1 MSDLEHLR
9 LTPAI
14 PDDVPLL
21 LELIR
26 ELADYEK
33 LSHECTATEARIHT
47 ALFGPERVAHAVVAR
62 VDDAPAGYMLFFYNF
77 STFLAQ
83 PGIYLEDLYVRP
95 AWRRRGIGRALL
107 VELARIAVGR
117 GCGRLEWT
125 VLNWNEPAL
134 KTYQAIGATAMSEW
148 TLERLTGE
156 ALTALAEGR
165 PGAE

>member
-1 MSDLEHLR
+1 MPDLDHLR
-9 LTPAI
+9 LTPAT

-21 LELIR
+21 IQMIR
-26 ELADYEK
+26 ELAEYER
-33 LSHECTATEARIHT
+33 LSHECTATETTLSA
-47 ALFGPERVAHAVVAR
+47 ALFGPERVVHAVVAR
-62 VDDAPAGYMLFFYNF
+62 VDGEAAGYMLFFYNF

-95 AWRRRGIGRALL
+95 DWRRRGIGRALL

-125 VLNWNEPAL
+125 VLNWNELAL
-134 KTYQAIGATAMSEW
+134 KTYQAIGATAMGEW
-148 TLERLTGE
+148 TLERLTGD
-156 ALTALAEGR
+156 ALIRLAEG

>member
-1 MSDLEHLR
+1 MSDLDHLR
-9 LTPAI
+9 LTPATS
-14 PDDVPLL
+14 DDVPLL

-33 LSHECTATEARIHT
+33 LGHECTATEARLQT
-47 ALFGPERVAHAVVAR
+47 SLFGPERVAHAVIAR
-62 VDDAPAGYMLFFYNF
+62 VGEVPAGYMLFFYNF

-95 AWRRRGIGRALL
+95 DWRRRGIGRALL

-125 VLNWNEPAL
+125 VLNWNEPAM

-148 TLERLTGE
+148 TLERLSGD
-156 ALTALAEGR
+156 ALTALAEGS